1 MHSETRLLSLLGMF
15 ASGRTYSAQ
24 ELAVHF
30 ECTPRTIRRDIAELR
45 ELGYVIRSIP
55 GTEGGYRAESRTMLP
70 PLQLEAGEALATA
83 VGLALLRG
91 AGLDTANAGSATEK
105 LRGMLPPE
113 ARTAVDGISTAVS
126 VPEGHVPGVDLDSVI
141 TLAAAIAA
149 RTVATFDYL
158 KRPPSWAETTATDEA
173 SAPDQKRQGSRAQRQ
188 ACSPQGQAR
197 RVEPVQLVVLGGH
210 WYLYAWDLERSDWR
224 VFRLDRMSGVH
235 ATTFVFSSRDHP
247 DAEAAVSS
255 AVTSAAYRHTVVLR
269 TDVGVEEARRWFP
282 SRAATVA
289 EAADGVRVTFGV
301 DDLRWA
307 AVMVT
312 MTPAPFDVIE
322 PDGLLAEL
330 TALADRA
337 RSIGQTGKSA
347 LGTGE

>member
-1 MHSETRLLSLLGMF
+1 MRSETRLLSLLGMF
-15 ASGRTYSAQ
+15 ASGRTYSAH
-24 ELAVHF
+24 ELAAHF

-45 ELGYVIRSIP
+45 ELGYVIRSEP
-55 GTEGGYRAESRTMLP
+55 GAEGGYRAESRTMLP

-91 AGLDTANAGSATEK
+91 AGLETANAESATEK

-126 VPEGHVPGVDLDSVI
+126 VREGHVPGVDLDAVI
-141 TLAAAIAA
+141 TLAAAITA
-149 RTVATFDYL
+149 RTIATFDYL
-158 KRPPSWAETTATDEA
+158 KGPSSRGETAATGEA
-173 SAPDQKRQGSRAQRQ
+173 SAPDQKTQAPDAQAQAPGAQGR
-188 ACSPQGQAR
+188 AR
-197 RVEPVQLVVLGGH
+197 RVEPVQLVVLSGH

-224 VFRLDRMSGVH
+224 VFRLDRMNGVH
-235 ATTFVFSSRDHP
+235 ATTFVFSPRDHP

-269 TDVGVEEARRWFP
+269 TDAGAAEARRWFP
-282 SRAATVA
+282 SRAATVS

-312 MTPAPFDVIE
+312 MTPAPFDVIQ

-337 RSIGQTGKSA
+337 RSIGRTGRLPMS
-347 LGTGE
+347 TGE